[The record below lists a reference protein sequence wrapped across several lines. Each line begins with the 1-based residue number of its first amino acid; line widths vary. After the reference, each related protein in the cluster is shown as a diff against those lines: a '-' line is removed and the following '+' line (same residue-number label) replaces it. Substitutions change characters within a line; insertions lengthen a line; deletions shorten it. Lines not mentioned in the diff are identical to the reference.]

1 MSLRLSSPA
10 GRVLL
15 TGSFGCAM
23 TVLDTN
29 VVGIILPT
37 VARELGATFS
47 QIEWVVSSY
56 VLCFA
61 ALLLPAGA
69 IADRYGRKRVLLVGI
84 ALFALTSLA
93 CALAP
98 TAPALYAARALQGV
112 GAAFL
117 LAPALAVIGHAFHD
131 ESQRER
137 AWACGAASWD

>member
-1 MSLRLSSPA
+1 MSLRLSSSA

-69 IADRYGRKRVLLVGI
+69 IADRY
-84 ALFALTSLA
+84 
-93 CALAP
+93 
-98 TAPALYAARALQGV
+98 
-112 GAAFL
+112 
-117 LAPALAVIGHAFHD
+117 
-131 ESQRER
+131 
-137 AWACGAASWD
+137 AASACCWWASPCSR